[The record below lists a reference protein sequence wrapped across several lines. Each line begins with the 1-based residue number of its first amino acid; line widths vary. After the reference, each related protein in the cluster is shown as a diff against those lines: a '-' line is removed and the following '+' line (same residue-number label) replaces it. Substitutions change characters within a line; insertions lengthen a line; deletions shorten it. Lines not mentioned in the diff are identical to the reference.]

1 MRYIYLISLTLF
13 ALTLTACS
21 YSTDFIVVNESAN
34 PINVR
39 YKIKRFPNEPPELT
53 AKPVK
58 MDVSQLGKR
67 DRGRWKELSA
77 DQYQIDQENR
87 TITVS
92 IMPREALLVTSMFHY
107 FGDED
112 PNDVA
117 NWPIEEIT
125 VTGNIGGM
133 TFTGQQTR
141 KSFRYVSRVLYT
153 LTYK

>member
-1 MRYIYLISLTLF
+1 MNQHT
-13 ALTLTACS
+13 
-21 YSTDFIVVNESAN
+21 
-34 PINVR
+34 
-39 YKIKRFPNEPPELT
+39 
-53 AKPVK
+53 
-58 MDVSQLGKR
+58 Q
-67 DRGRWKELSA
+67 
-77 DQYQIDQENR
+77 
-87 TITVS
+87 ITVS

>member
-1 MRYIYLISLTLF
+1 
-13 ALTLTACS
+13 
-21 YSTDFIVVNESAN
+21 VVNESAH
-34 PINVR
+34 PIDVR

-53 AKPVK
+53 EKPVK

-67 DRGRWKELSA
+67 DRRQWKELSA

-92 IMPREALLVTSMFHY
+92 ITPREALLVTSMFHY

-125 VTGNIGGM
+125 VTGDIGAM
-133 TFTGQQTR
+133 TFTGQQAR
-141 KSFRYVSRVLYT
+141 KSFCHVSRVLYT

>member
-1 MRYIYLISLTLF
+1 MRYIRLISLTLF

-21 YSTDFIVVNESAN
+21 YSTDFIVVNESAH
-34 PINVR
+34 PIDVR

-53 AKPVK
+53 VKPIK
-58 MDVSQLGKR
+58 MDASQLGKR
-67 DRGRWKELSA
+67 DRQQRKELSA
-77 DQYQIDQENR
+77 DQYQIDQENH

-92 IMPREALLVTSMFHY
+92 IKPREALLVTSMFHY
-107 FGDED
+107 IGDED

-125 VTGNIGGM
+125 VTGDIGEM
-133 TFTGQQTR
+133 TFTGQQAR
-141 KSFRYVSRVLYT
+141 KSFSYVSRVLYT